1 MPIYQQMLDEN
12 EMNGYAK
19 IDQYNPDSIRRIA
32 THVHAMLGEI
42 GEDPDREG
50 LVKTPERVAKAMTRA
65 NGGTPL
71 EYMLAVMRD
80 ERATPARRDKMAL
93 AAAPFVH
100 QRMSPTIPDGDDQP
114 AAGKKAAEA
123 RAAKN
128 PDTSTTMGALLAK
141 RGGRS

>member
-1 MPIYQQMLDEN
+1 MPRGGARPGAGRKRN
-12 EMNGYAK
+12 V
-19 IDQYNPDSIRRIA
+19 P
-32 THVHAMLGEI
+32 
-42 GEDPDREG
+42 
-50 LVKTPERVAKAMTRA
+50 LVPP
-65 NGGTPL
+65 GGTPL
-71 EYMLAVMRD
+71 DYMLAVMRD

-114 AAGKKAAEA
+114 TGKKAAEA

>member
-1 MPIYQQMLDEN
+1 MPRGGARPGAGRKRN
-12 EMNGYAK
+12 V
-19 IDQYNPDSIRRIA
+19 P
-32 THVHAMLGEI
+32 
-42 GEDPDREG
+42 
-50 LVKTPERVAKAMTRA
+50 LVPP
-65 NGGTPL
+65 GGTPL
-71 EYMLAVMRD
+71 DYMLAVMRD

>member
-1 MPIYQQMLDEN
+1 LASASILGYRANAFN
-12 EMNGYAK
+12 ECRFVLA
-19 IDQYNPDSIRRIA
+19 A
-32 THVHAMLGEI
+32 GEI
-42 GEDPDREG
+42 LSMANQSTWFLKRGKSKMPRG
-50 LVKTPERVAKAMTRA
+50 GARPGAGRKRNVPLVPP
-65 NGGTPL
+65 GGTPL
-71 EYMLAVMRD
+71 DYMLAVMRD

-114 AAGKKAAEA
+114 TGKKAVEA

>member
-1 MPIYQQMLDEN
+1 MPTKYFV
-12 EMNGYAK
+12 GK
-19 IDQYNPDSIRRIA
+19 SID
-32 THVHAMLGEI
+32 
-42 GEDPDREG
+42 
-50 LVKTPERVAKAMTRA
+50 LVFEKGKSKMPRGGARPGAGRKRNVPLVPP
-65 NGGTPL
+65 GGTPL
-71 EYMLAVMRD
+71 DYMLAVMRD

-128 PDTSTTMGALLAK
+128 PDTSTTMGALLAR